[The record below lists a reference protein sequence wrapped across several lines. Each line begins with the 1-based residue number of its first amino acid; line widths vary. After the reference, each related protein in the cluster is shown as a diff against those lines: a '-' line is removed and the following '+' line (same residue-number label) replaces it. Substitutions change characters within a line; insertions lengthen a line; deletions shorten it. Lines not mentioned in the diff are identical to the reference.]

1 MTPILEYV
9 TPSLDLL
16 YAVALFGLALAV
28 FSDHLQI
35 IAKYQG
41 AINLRVAA
49 GYNLAMK
56 VMVVNRIGAV
66 LFFLLLSFNIDNG
79 LDPGKLS
86 MGLGLVILAV
96 AAPTVGLMVWLQ
108 KRIESVDAGVSVLD
122 VATWPKA
129 IVVAAFLAT
138 AFNLLGLTLPWVAG
152 ATFPELRLTLANTS
166 FLFNTVFTVINVFF
180 IEHRFAQLI
189 DAEAA
194 KIHGFVAGVIVARL
208 LAFLIVGIG
217 LVVFA

>member
-1 MTPILEYV
+1 MTQTMEYIF
-9 TPSLDLL
+9 PSLGLL
-16 YAVALFGLALAV
+16 FVVALFGLALAV

-66 LFFLLLSFNIDNG
+66 LYFLLLSFSIDNG
-79 LDPGKLS
+79 LGASKLS
-86 MGLGLVILAV
+86 MGLGLVILSV
-96 AAPTVGLMVWLQ
+96 TAPTVGLMIWLQ
-108 KRIESVDAGVSVLD
+108 KRIDSVDAGVRVLD
-122 VATWPKA
+122 VAHWPKP

-138 AFNLLGLTLPWVAG
+138 IFNILGLTLPWVAA
-152 ATFPELRLTLANTS
+152 ATFPEQRLTLANTS

-180 IEHRFAQLI
+180 IEHRFARLI
-189 DAEAA
+189 DAEAV
-194 KIHGFVAGVIVARL
+194 KIHGFVAGVIMARL
-208 LAFLIVGIG
+208 LAFFIVGIG
-217 LVVFA
+217 LVLFA

>member
-1 MTPILEYV
+1 MTQMLEYI
-9 TPSLDLL
+9 TPSLDML
-16 YAVALFGLALAV
+16 YVVALFGLALAV

-66 LFFLLLSFNIDNG
+66 LYFLFLSFNIDNG
-79 LDPGKLS
+79 LGPGKLS
-86 MGLGLVILAV
+86 LGLGLVILSV
-96 AAPTVGLMVWLQ
+96 VVPTAGLMIWLQ
-108 KRIESVDAGVSVLD
+108 KRIDTIDAGVRVLD
-122 VATWPKA
+122 VTHWQKP
-129 IVVAAFLAT
+129 IVVATFLAT
-138 AFNLLGLTLPWVAG
+138 VFNLLGLTLPWVAG
-152 ATFPELRLTLANTS
+152 AAFPELRLTLANTS

-180 IEHRFAQLI
+180 IEHRFARLI
-189 DAEAA
+189 DAEEV

-208 LAFLIVGIG
+208 LAFFIIGIG
-217 LVVFA
+217 LVLFA